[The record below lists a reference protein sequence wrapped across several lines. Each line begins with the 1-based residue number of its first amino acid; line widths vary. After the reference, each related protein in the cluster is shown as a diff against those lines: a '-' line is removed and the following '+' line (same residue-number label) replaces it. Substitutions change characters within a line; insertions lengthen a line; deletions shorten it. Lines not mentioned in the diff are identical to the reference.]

1 MDFDDIILWYSTER
15 IRQASR
21 MDFANVTLK
30 DSFSANSGMEFDN
43 VTLQDYLLLN
53 TRSQRAEL

>member
-43 VTLQDYLLLN
+43 VTL
-53 TRSQRAEL
+53 